1 MNLGYDSMYQKT
13 VRHQLEVDASN
24 SERKQEGRRK
34 PEVGVAPLDKKGQLV
49 ENQAKVLRLS
59 FDSGQPRSCI
69 SVRQS
74 SSNSPALNQQMHRM
88 LPPHAP

>member
-49 ENQAKVLRLS
+49 ASRP
-59 FDSGQPRSCI
+59 G
-69 SVRQS
+69 
-74 SSNSPALNQQMHRM
+74 
-88 LPPHAP
+88 